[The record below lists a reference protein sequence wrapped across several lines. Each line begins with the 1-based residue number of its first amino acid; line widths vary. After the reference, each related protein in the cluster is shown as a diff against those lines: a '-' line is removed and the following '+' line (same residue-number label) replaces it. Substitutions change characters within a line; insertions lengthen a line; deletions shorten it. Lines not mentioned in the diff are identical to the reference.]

1 MNSMD
6 HAAAHERIE
15 DLLPEPA
22 RLASLTTSTNPAD
35 VALRDHVASCATCRT
50 DLESWQEL
58 QHRLA
63 VALPGSAEAAAAVD
77 PIEVPPSMRAAV
89 ITAVRDSARAPSQA
103 SASAPPSASIV
114 RAVPG
119 DHLDRA
125 SRRPRRAFV
134 GWLAIAASV
143 VVLAGS
149 IGITFDQIG
158 QRATAEAQAAGLS
171 SAIAAVDRVLVAPE
185 HWIVGLKDSTGAG
198 GGSISWSSQ
207 DLVVLTTALEPPPD
221 GQRYTCWLVD
231 DSNATKIGT
240 MYFAGRTAYWV
251 GSLDEWATFKI
262 RPGTRFVVT
271 LPEPDTTRFSGPIY
285 LSADLGS

>member
-1 MNSMD
+1 MTFMD

-15 DLLPEPA
+15 DLLLEPA
-22 RLASLTTSTNPAD
+22 RLGALAASTDQSD
-35 VALRDHVASCATCRT
+35 VALRHHVAGCATCRA

-63 VALPGSAEAAAAVD
+63 VALPGSAEAAAAAVE
-77 PIEVPPSMRAAV
+77 PIEVPPSLRAGV
-89 ITAVRDSARAPSQA
+89 ISAVRDADRAP
-103 SASAPPSASIV
+103 APTSIV
-114 RAVPG
+114 RVG
-119 DHLDRA
+119 
-125 SRRPRRAFV
+125 RPRRAV
-134 GWLAIAASV
+134 AGWLAIAASI

-149 IGITFDQIG
+149 VGITIDQIG

-171 SAIAAVDRVLVAPE
+171 NAIAAVDRVLIAPE
-185 HWIVGLKDSTGAG
+185 HWIVGLKDSTGAA

-221 GQRYTCWLVD
+221 GQRYACWLVD
-231 DSNATKIGT
+231 DSSAAKIGT

-262 RPGTRFVVT
+262 RPNTRFVVT
-271 LPEPDTTRFSGPIY
+271 LPQPGDTRLSGPIY

>member
-1 MNSMD
+1 MNLMD

-15 DLLPEPA
+15 DLLLEPT
-22 RLASLTTSTNPAD
+22 RLASLAASKDPAD
-35 VALRDHVASCATCRT
+35 IALRDHVASCATCRT

-63 VALPGSAEAAAAVD
+63 VALPGSVDAAASAVD
-77 PIEVPPSMRAAV
+77 PIDLPPSLRAAV
-89 ITAVRDSARAPSQA
+89 ITSVRDANRAPAPAA
-103 SASAPPSASIV
+103 SASAIV

-119 DHLDRA
+119 DGLDRA
-125 SRRPRRAFV
+125 NRRPRRAV
-134 GWLAIAASV
+134 AGWLAIAASV

-149 IGITFDQIG
+149 VGVTIDQIG

-221 GQRYTCWLVD
+221 GQQYACWLVD
-231 DSNATKIGT
+231 DSSAAKIGT

-271 LPEPDTTRFSGPIY
+271 LPDPDTTRFGGPIY
-285 LSADLGS
+285 LSADLGG

>member
-15 DLLPEPA
+15 DLLLEPA

-50 DLESWQEL
+50 DLEAWQEL
-58 QHRLA
+58 QHRLV
-63 VALPGSAEAAAAVD
+63 VALPGSIDAATAAVD
-77 PIEVPPSMRAAV
+77 PIELPPSLRAAV
-89 ITAVRDSARAPSQA
+89 ITVVRDADRAP
-103 SASAPPSASIV
+103 APISIV
-114 RAVPG
+114 RA
-119 DHLDRA
+119 
-125 SRRPRRAFV
+125 RRAV
-134 GWLAIAASV
+134 AGWLAIAASV

-149 IGITFDQIG
+149 VGITIDQIG

-185 HWIVGLKDSTGAG
+185 HWIVGLKDSTGAA

-221 GQRYTCWLVD
+221 GRRYACWLVD
-231 DSNATKIGT
+231 DSNAAKIGT

>member
-1 MNSMD
+1 MNPIGPMD

-15 DLLPEPA
+15 DLLLEPT
-22 RLASLTTSTNPAD
+22 RLASLSASTDPAD
-35 VALRDHVASCATCRT
+35 IALRDHVAGCATCRA
-50 DLESWQEL
+50 DLEGWQEL

-63 VALPGSAEAAAAVD
+63 VALPGSADAAAAAVD
-77 PIEVPPSMRAAV
+77 PIEMPPSLRAAV
-89 ITAVRDSARAPSQA
+89 ITAVRNTERPKRRSR
-103 SASAPPSASIV
+103 
-114 RAVPG
+114 RAV
-119 DHLDRA
+119 A
-125 SRRPRRAFV
+125 

-149 IGITFDQIG
+149 VAITIDQIG
-158 QRATAEAQAAGLS
+158 ERATAEAQAARLS
-171 SAIAAVDRVLVAPE
+171 GAIAAVDRVLVAPE
-185 HWIVGLKDSTGAG
+185 RWIVGLKDSTGAS

-221 GQRYTCWLVD
+221 GQRYACWLVD
-231 DSNATKIGT
+231 DANATKIGT